1 MTVKPSTP
9 STPRPTGAHD
19 HLLKLI
25 ALEQQV
31 RRCATVEELL
41 FAMVN
46 QTHGLIP
53 YYRAAAFRLNSQGRP
68 VTAAVSGVST
78 LDRNTPFAQGL
89 NELALLLIGLHPGP
103 ELKTITPAEVHPA
116 AAERWRQWMP
126 DQALLCPLA
135 GRDGKSNGLL
145 LFCREQPFDNRELAL
160 FDILRETYSHAWSA
174 FLPKRR
180 KSLLPTGRKRRLLIG
195 AVAVATLLLAFM
207 PVPESVLAPGEIVP
221 LDPVAVTS
229 PVKGMIRD
237 IDVQPYQTVTRGQ
250 LLFHLED
257 TELVSQLALAEK
269 GLQVAQADYLRAE
282 QKAFSDPVSK
292 ADLELYRVKAEEKE
306 LVVRYTREELERQKV
321 TALDGGMVLFND
333 RNDWIGKP
341 VAAGEKVMTLADP
354 TRAEIEIRMAVDDA
368 ISLEP
373 GAKVRFFLHTDPL
386 NPIVAELSRTS
397 YKAEVQPDRSMAF
410 ALRARFTEPGQQPRI
425 GLQGTAKVFG
435 GSVPLAYYVFRK
447 PLAVIR
453 RTLGL

>member
-1 MTVKPSTP
+1 MTSKPTS
-9 STPRPTGAHD
+9 SSGPRPVGAND

-31 RRCATVEELL
+31 RRCGTVDELL

-68 VTAAVSGVST
+68 STAAVSGVST

-89 NELALLLIGLHPGP
+89 NELAQLLIGLHSGP
-103 ELKTITPAEVHPA
+103 ELNTITPADVDPT

-126 DQALLCPLA
+126 DQALLCPLT
-135 GRDGKSNGLL
+135 GRDGKPNGLL

-180 KSLLPTGRKRRLLIG
+180 VSVLPTGRRRRIVIG
-195 AVAVATLLLAFM
+195 MIAAVALLLAFK
-207 PVPESVLAPGEIVP
+207 PVTESVLAPAEIVP
-221 LDPVAVTS
+221 MDPVVVTS

-237 IDVQPYQTVTRGQ
+237 IDVQPYQTVTKGQ
-250 LLFHLED
+250 LLFHLDD

-269 GLQVAQADYLRAE
+269 GLQVALADCLRAE

-321 TALDGGMVLFND
+321 MALDGGMVLFSD
-333 RNDWIGKP
+333 RNNWIGRP

-354 TRAEIEIRMAVDDA
+354 ARAEIEIRMAVDDA
-368 ISLEP
+368 IALEP
-373 GAKVRFFLHTDPL
+373 GARVRFFLRTDPL

-397 YKAEVQPDRSMAF
+397 FKAEVQADRSMAF

-447 PLAVIR
+447 PLAVVR

>member
-1 MTVKPSTP
+1 MTSKPTS
-9 STPRPTGAHD
+9 SSGPRPVGAND

-25 ALEQQV
+25 ALEQQI
-31 RRCATVEELL
+31 RRCGTVDELL

-68 VTAAVSGVST
+68 STAAVSGVST

-89 NELALLLIGLHPGP
+89 NELAQLLIGLHSGP
-103 ELKTITPAEVHPA
+103 ELNTITPADVDPT

-126 DQALLCPLA
+126 DQALLCPLT
-135 GRDGKSNGLL
+135 GRDGKPNGLL

-180 KSLLPTGRKRRLLIG
+180 VPLLPTGRRRRIVIG
-195 AVAVATLLLAFM
+195 TIAAVALLLAFK
-207 PVPESVLAPGEIVP
+207 PVTESVLAPAEIVP
-221 LDPVAVTS
+221 MDPVVVTS

-237 IDVQPYQTVTRGQ
+237 IDVQPYQTVTKGQ
-250 LLFHLED
+250 LLFHLDD

-269 GLQVAQADYLRAE
+269 GLQVAQADCLRAE
-282 QKAFSDPVSK
+282 QKAFNDPVSK

-321 TALDGGMVLFND
+321 MALDGGMVLFSD
-333 RNDWIGKP
+333 RNSWIGRP

-354 TRAEIEIRMAVDDA
+354 ARAEIEIRMAVDDA
-368 ISLEP
+368 IALEP
-373 GAKVRFFLHTDPL
+373 GARVRFFLRTDPL

-397 YKAEVQPDRSMAF
+397 FKAEVQADRSMAF

-447 PLAVIR
+447 PLAVVR

>member
-1 MTVKPSTP
+1 MTSKPTS
-9 STPRPTGAHD
+9 SSGPRPVGAND

-31 RRCATVEELL
+31 RRCGTVDELL

-68 VTAAVSGVST
+68 STAAVSGVST

-89 NELALLLIGLHPGP
+89 NELAQLLIGLHSGP
-103 ELKTITPAEVHPA
+103 ELNTITPGDVDPT

-126 DQALLCPLA
+126 DQALLCPLT
-135 GRDGKSNGLL
+135 GRDGKPNGLL

-180 KSLLPTGRKRRLLIG
+180 ASLLPTGRRRRIVIG
-195 AVAVATLLLAFM
+195 MIAAVALLLAFK
-207 PVPESVLAPGEIVP
+207 PVTESVLAPAEIVP
-221 LDPVAVTS
+221 MDPVVVTS

-237 IDVQPYQTVTRGQ
+237 IDVQPYQTVTKGQ
-250 LLFHLED
+250 LLFHLDD

-269 GLQVAQADYLRAE
+269 GLQVALADCLRAE
-282 QKAFSDPVSK
+282 QKAFNDPVSK

-321 TALDGGMVLFND
+321 MALDGGMVLFSD
-333 RNDWIGKP
+333 RNNWIGRP

-354 TRAEIEIRMAVDDA
+354 ARAEIEIRMAVDDA
-368 ISLEP
+368 IALEP
-373 GAKVRFFLHTDPL
+373 GARVRFFLRTDPL

-397 YKAEVQPDRSMAF
+397 FKAEVQADRSMAF

-447 PLAVIR
+447 PLAVVR

>member
-1 MTVKPSTP
+1 MTSKPTS
-9 STPRPTGAHD
+9 SSGPRPVGAND

-31 RRCATVEELL
+31 RRCGTVDELL

-68 VTAAVSGVST
+68 STAAVSGVST

-89 NELALLLIGLHPGP
+89 NELAQLLIGLHSGP
-103 ELKTITPAEVHPA
+103 ELNTITPADVDPT

-126 DQALLCPLA
+126 DQALLCPLT
-135 GRDGKSNGLL
+135 GRDGKPNGLL

-180 KSLLPTGRKRRLLIG
+180 ASLLPTGRRRRIVIG
-195 AVAVATLLLAFM
+195 MIAAVALLLAFK
-207 PVPESVLAPGEIVP
+207 PVTESVLAPAEIVP
-221 LDPVAVTS
+221 MDPVVVTS

-237 IDVQPYQTVTRGQ
+237 IDVQPYQTVTKGQ
-250 LLFHLED
+250 LLFHLDD

-269 GLQVAQADYLRAE
+269 GLQVALADCLRAE
-282 QKAFSDPVSK
+282 QKAFNDPVSK

-321 TALDGGMVLFND
+321 MALDGGMVLFSD
-333 RNDWIGKP
+333 RNNWIGRP

-354 TRAEIEIRMAVDDA
+354 ARAEIEIRMAVDDA
-368 ISLEP
+368 IALEP
-373 GAKVRFFLHTDPL
+373 GARVRFFLRTDPL
-386 NPIVAELSRTS
+386 NPIAAELSRTS
-397 YKAEVQPDRSMAF
+397 FKAEVQADRSMAF

-447 PLAVIR
+447 PLAVVR

>member
-1 MTVKPSTP
+1 MTSKPTS
-9 STPRPTGAHD
+9 SSGPRPVGAND

-31 RRCATVEELL
+31 RRCGTVDELL

-68 VTAAVSGVST
+68 STAAVSGVST

-89 NELALLLIGLHPGP
+89 NELAQLLIGLHSGP
-103 ELKTITPAEVHPA
+103 ELNTITPADVDPT

-126 DQALLCPLA
+126 DQALLCPLT
-135 GRDGKSNGLL
+135 GRDGKPNGLL

-180 KSLLPTGRKRRLLIG
+180 ASLLPTGRRRRIVIG
-195 AVAVATLLLAFM
+195 MIAAVALLLAFK
-207 PVPESVLAPGEIVP
+207 PVTESVLAPAEIVP
-221 LDPVAVTS
+221 MDPVVVTS

-237 IDVQPYQTVTRGQ
+237 IDVQPYQTVTKGQ
-250 LLFHLED
+250 LLFHLDD

-269 GLQVAQADYLRAE
+269 GLQVALADCLRAE
-282 QKAFSDPVSK
+282 QKAFNDPVSK

-321 TALDGGMVLFND
+321 MALDGGMVLFSD
-333 RNDWIGKP
+333 RNNWIGRP

-354 TRAEIEIRMAVDDA
+354 ARAEIEIRMAVDDA
-368 ISLEP
+368 IALEP
-373 GAKVRFFLHTDPL
+373 GARVRFFLRTDPL

-397 YKAEVQPDRSMAF
+397 FKAEVQADRSMAF

-447 PLAVIR
+447 PLAVVR

>member
-1 MTVKPSTP
+1 MTSKPTS
-9 STPRPTGAHD
+9 SSGPRPVGAND

-31 RRCATVEELL
+31 RRCGTVDELL

-68 VTAAVSGVST
+68 STAAVSGVST

-89 NELALLLIGLHPGP
+89 NELAQLLIGLHSGP
-103 ELKTITPAEVHPA
+103 ELNTITPGNVDPT

-126 DQALLCPLA
+126 DQALLCPLT
-135 GRDGKSNGLL
+135 GRDGKPNGLL

-180 KSLLPTGRKRRLLIG
+180 VSVLPTGRRRRIVIG
-195 AVAVATLLLAFM
+195 TIAAVALLLAFK
-207 PVPESVLAPGEIVP
+207 PVTESVLAPAEIVP
-221 LDPVAVTS
+221 MDPVVVTS

-237 IDVQPYQTVTRGQ
+237 IDVQPYQTVTKGQ
-250 LLFHLED
+250 LLFHLDD

-269 GLQVAQADYLRAE
+269 GLQVALADCLRAE
-282 QKAFSDPVSK
+282 QKAFNDPVSK

-321 TALDGGMVLFND
+321 MALDGGMVLFSD
-333 RNDWIGKP
+333 RNNWIGRP

-354 TRAEIEIRMAVDDA
+354 ARAEIEIRMAVDDA
-368 ISLEP
+368 IALEP
-373 GAKVRFFLHTDPL
+373 GARVRFFLRTDPL

-397 YKAEVQPDRSMAF
+397 FKAEVQADRSMAF

-447 PLAVIR
+447 PLAVVR